1 MSLQE
6 NSNRAAV
13 LHLLGEAFNAA
24 AKHEK
29 TLTLTE
35 MSGRGTLHP
44 TLPDGT
50 EIATV
55 NVPKGSVRV
64 TVTDEKALTDWVAEH
79 YPTEVETV
87 TSIRHAFLEL
97 LKDTSKKAGE
107 ACAPDGTLD
116 VPGLEVH
123 TQPPSSARVTP
134 TEEGRKLAQQVV
146 EQAQNNAVGYLAGNE
161 ITGGQQ

>member
-1 MSLQE
+1 MSLLE
-6 NSNRAAV
+6 NANRAAV
-13 LHLLGEAFNAA
+13 LHLLSEAFAAA

-35 MSGRGTLHP
+35 FSGRGTLHP

-50 EIATV
+50 EIASV
-55 NVPKGSVRV
+55 NVPKGSTQV
-64 TVTDEKALTDWVAEH
+64 TVTDEQALTDWVAQH
-79 YPTEVETV
+79 YPTETV
-87 TSIRHAFLEL
+87 TTVRSAFLQL

-123 TQPPSSARVTP
+123 TRSPSSARVTP
-134 TEEGRKLAQQVV
+134 TEEGRTLAQQVV
-146 EQAQNNAVGYLAGNE
+146 ERAQGNAVDYLAGNE
-161 ITGGQQ
+161 ITGGQP